1 MPAGKKG
8 LYLYCQISNMIREE
22 QVKMIAE
29 TLLPG
34 FTPKDPEVKELS
46 FHFTVPP
53 GQSFKVHFKKEKD
66 TEWKWLGYE
75 KADPEA

>member
-1 MPAGKKG
+1 MLK
-8 LYLYCQISNMIREE
+8 EE

-34 FTPKDPEVKELS
+34 FLPKDPAEAELS

-53 GQSFKVHFKKEKD
+53 NQSFKVWYGRNNKNTWDFKKFE
-66 TEWKWLGYE
+66 
-75 KADPEA
+75 PVQV

>member
-1 MPAGKKG
+1 MLKE
-8 LYLYCQISNMIREE
+8 Q

-34 FTPKDPEVKELS
+34 FLPKDPAEAELS

-53 GQSFKVHFKKEKD
+53 NQSFKVWYSKNNKNTWEYKKFEPVVLD
-66 TEWKWLGYE
+66 
-75 KADPEA
+75 

>member
-1 MPAGKKG
+1 MLKE
-8 LYLYCQISNMIREE
+8 Q

-34 FTPKDPEVKELS
+34 FLPKDPSEAELS

-53 GQSFKVHFKKEKD
+53 NQSFKVWYSKNNKNTWEYKKFEPVVLD
-66 TEWKWLGYE
+66 
-75 KADPEA
+75 